1 MNIIVKVIN
10 NLRKGKFMKKILVCV
25 FSLCFIYGC
34 VSDVAKENKDI
45 NENTIIQKYS
55 NPSPKKWSE
64 NIDGVIKIL
73 PGNEKVLALT
83 LDLCGS
89 KNDSLDEDLIEF
101 LRKNEIPATLFVNYR
116 CINKYPEKFA
126 VLAKNDLIEI
136 ENHGW
141 QHVPASV
148 SGNSIYGIK
157 GTKNAKDLFEEVMV
171 NALYIQ
177 KLTGRMP
184 KFFRSG
190 TAYYDEYA
198 VAEIYDMG
206 FKPVGFNIL
215 GDAGATYSA
224 KQVKEA
230 LLKSKAGDIIIAHA
244 NHPEKQTGTGL
255 KSVLPI
261 LKSQGFRFVKL
272 EDYLK

>member
-1 MNIIVKVIN
+1 
-10 NLRKGKFMKKILVCV
+10 MKKLLIITFVL
-25 FSLCFIYGC
+25 SFIYGC
-34 VSDVAKENKDI
+34 VKNKEKIYETNK
-45 NENTIIQKYS
+45 NPIIQKYD
-55 NPSPKKWSE
+55 NVQPKKWSE
-64 NIDGVIKIL
+64 DIQGVIKTL
-73 PGNEKVLALT
+73 PTNEKVLALT

-101 LRKNEIPATLFVNYR
+101 LHKNEIPVTLFINYR
-116 CINKYPEKFA
+116 WIQKYPEKFES
-126 VLAKNDLIEI
+126 LDKNNLIEI

-141 QHVPASV
+141 RHVPASLN
-148 SGNSIYGIK
+148 GKSIYGIK
-157 GTKNAKDLFEEVMV
+157 GTEDAKELFEEVET
-171 NALYIQ
+171 NALYIY

-198 VAEIYDMG
+198 VAQIYDMG

-224 KQVKEA
+224 KQIKEA
-230 LLKSKAGDIIIAHA
+230 LMKSKAGDIIIAHA
-244 NHPEKQTGTGL
+244 NHPEKQTGIGL

-261 LKSQGFRFVKL
+261 LKSKGFKFVKL
-272 EDYLK
+272 EDYIK